1 MAHDFAKTRTRKAPE
16 QKRPEPAPQPA
27 KGLLL
32 TGLLTGLVLGVF
44 ISFLIYVSGML
55 PPMNPVAETADS
67 SNAEELAAA
76 QQRRNEELEQ
86 AAARLQLEFYKELP
100 NYEVIVD
107 NTPGT
112 AAATSANTITATATE
127 QAIALAQSQSQTLP
141 ATSAQLVGQDPVATV
156 VTTAP
161 GATPATGAAT
171 DASAPAATGIV
182 AETPAATPAG
192 TPAATPTVAPI
203 VPVAAAPGEPSF
215 MIQAGAFQQEAAAVA
230 QTMRLNALG
239 LDARVKKEALL
250 GKTLFLVQS
259 GPYSS
264 RDQLSQLERI
274 LRSNG
279 IDSMRIGV
287 SQ

>member
-1 MAHDFAKTRTRKAPE
+1 MAHDFAKSRTRKAPE
-16 QKRPEPAPQPA
+16 QKRPEPAPQPT

-44 ISFLIYVSGML
+44 ISFLIYISGML
-55 PPMNPVAETADS
+55 PPVNPVAESADS

-100 NYEVIVD
+100 NYEVIID
-107 NTPGT
+107 NTPVT
-112 AAATSANTITATATE
+112 AAATSANTITATAAE
-127 QAIALAQSQSQTLP
+127 QAIALAQSQNQSQNQVQNQPGMPTP
-141 ATSAQLVGQDPVATV
+141 TSGPEPVATV
-156 VTTAP
+156 VTN
-161 GATPATGAAT
+161 AAG
-171 DASAPAATGIV
+171 APAV
-182 AETPAATPAG
+182 ADTASDTTTPAATDMTVA
-192 TPAATPTVAPI
+192 TPAVAPI
-203 VPVAAAPGEPSF
+203 VPVAATPGEPSF

>member
-1 MAHDFAKTRTRKAPE
+1 MAHDFAKTRTRKVPE
-16 QKRPEPAPQPA
+16 QKRPEPTPQPT

-44 ISFLIYVSGML
+44 ISFLIYISGML
-55 PPMNPVAETADS
+55 PPVNPMADTTDS
-67 SNAEELAAA
+67 SNAEELAVA

-100 NYEVIVD
+100 NYEIIVD

-112 AAATSANTITATATE
+112 VAATSSNTMTATAAE
-127 QAIALAQSQSQTLP
+127 QAIALAQSQAQNQPMP
-141 ATSAQLVGQDPVATV
+141 ATPTLVAGQEPVATV
-156 VTTAP
+156 ITNF
-161 GATPATGAAT
+161 
-171 DASAPAATGIV
+171 PAATV
-182 AETPAATPAG
+182 ATSPSSDTITPVVTGSVVDSPA
-192 TPAATPTVAPI
+192 VAPI
-203 VPVAAAPGEPSF
+203 VPVAAIPGEPSF

-250 GKTLFLVQS
+250 GQTLFLVQS

-287 SQ
+287 NQ

>member
-1 MAHDFAKTRTRKAPE
+1 MAHDFAKTRTRKVPE
-16 QKRPEPAPQPA
+16 QKRPEPTPQPA

-44 ISFLIYVSGML
+44 MSFLIYISGML
-55 PPMNPVAETADS
+55 PPMNPVADTAES
-67 SNAEELAAA
+67 SNTEELAAA
-76 QQRRNEELEQ
+76 QLRRNEELEQ

-112 AAATSANTITATATE
+112 AVAASANAITATAAE
-127 QAIALAQSQSQTLP
+127 QAIALAQSQVQDQTLS
-141 ATSAQLVGQDPVATV
+141 ATTTPVAGQQPVVTV
-156 VTTAP
+156 VTS
-161 GATPATGAAT
+161 ATGAAPATVSFSDATAPVVT
-171 DASAPAATGIV
+171 DNS
-182 AETPAATPAG
+182 AETPA
-192 TPAATPTVAPI
+192 VAPI
-203 VPVAAAPGEPSF
+203 VPVPAIPGEPSF

>member
-1 MAHDFAKTRTRKAPE
+1 MAHDFAKSRTRKAPE
-16 QKRPEPAPQPA
+16 QKRPEPAPQPT

-44 ISFLIYVSGML
+44 ISFLIYISGML
-55 PPMNPVAETADS
+55 PPVNPVAESADS

-100 NYEVIVD
+100 NYEVIID
-107 NTPGT
+107 NTPVT
-112 AAATSANTITATATE
+112 AAATSANTITATAAE
-127 QAIALAQSQSQTLP
+127 QAIALAQSQNQVQNQPVMPTP
-141 ATSAQLVGQDPVATV
+141 TSGPEPVATV
-156 VTTAP
+156 VTTTAGAP
-161 GATPATGAAT
+161 AVADSASTTTAAAASDMAVATPA
-171 DASAPAATGIV
+171 
-182 AETPAATPAG
+182 
-192 TPAATPTVAPI
+192 VAPI
-203 VPVAAAPGEPSF
+203 VPVAATPGEPSF

>member
-127 QAIALAQSQSQTLP
+127 QAIALAQSQALS
-141 ATSAQLVGQDPVATV
+141 ATSAQLASPDPVATV
-156 VTTAP
+156 VTSVP
-161 GATPATGAAT
+161 GAAPATSAAS
-171 DASAPAATGIV
+171 DAPAPAATDIV
-182 AETPAATPAG
+182 AETPAG
-192 TPAATPTVAPI
+192 TPAIAPI
-203 VPVAAAPGEPSF
+203 VPIAAAPGEPSF

>member
-1 MAHDFAKTRTRKAPE
+1 MAHDFAKTRTRRVPE

-44 ISFLIYVSGML
+44 ISFLIYISGIL
-55 PPMNPVAETADS
+55 PPMNPVADTAES
-67 SNAEELAAA
+67 SNTEELAAA
-76 QQRRNEELEQ
+76 QLRRNEELEQ

-100 NYEVIVD
+100 NYEVIID

-112 AAATSANTITATATE
+112 AAATSANTITATAAE
-127 QAIALAQSQSQTLP
+127 QAIALAQSQVQDQTLS
-141 ATSAQLVGQDPVATV
+141 ATPTLVAGQQPVATV
-156 VTTAP
+156 VTSAPGTAP
-161 GATPATGAAT
+161 ATVSVSAAT
-171 DASAPAATGIV
+171 APVATYNI
-182 AETPAATPAG
+182 AETLAVPI
-192 TPAATPTVAPI
+192 APVTAI
-203 VPVAAAPGEPSF
+203 PGEPSF

>member
-16 QKRPEPAPQPA
+16 QKRPEPAPQPT

-44 ISFLIYVSGML
+44 ISFLIYISGML
-55 PPMNPVAETADS
+55 PPLNPVAESADS

-107 NTPGT
+107 NTPVT
-112 AAATSANTITATATE
+112 AAAPSANTITATAAE
-127 QAIALAQSQSQTLP
+127 QAIALAQSQGQAQNQPVMPTP
-141 ATSAQLVGQDPVATV
+141 TSGPEPVATV
-156 VTTAP
+156 VTTAA
-161 GATPATGAAT
+161 GAPSVADTASDAT
-171 DASAPAATGIV
+171 APTAIDMA
-182 AETPAATPAG
+182 AETPAI
-192 TPAATPTVAPI
+192 API
-203 VPVAAAPGEPSF
+203 VPVATTPGEPSF

>member
-1 MAHDFAKTRTRKAPE
+1 MAHDFAKSRTRKAPE
-16 QKRPEPAPQPA
+16 QKRPEPAPQPT

-44 ISFLIYVSGML
+44 ISFLIYISGML
-55 PPMNPVAETADS
+55 PPVNPVAESADS

-112 AAATSANTITATATE
+112 AAATSANTITATAAE
-127 QAIALAQSQSQTLP
+127 QAIALAQSQSQAQNQPVMPTP
-141 ATSAQLVGQDPVATV
+141 TSGPEPVATV
-156 VTTAP
+156 VTTAAGAP
-161 GATPATGAAT
+161 AVADSASTTTAAAATDMTVATPA
-171 DASAPAATGIV
+171 
-182 AETPAATPAG
+182 
-192 TPAATPTVAPI
+192 VAPI
-203 VPVAAAPGEPSF
+203 VPVAATPGEPSF

>member
-44 ISFLIYVSGML
+44 ISFLIYISGML
-55 PPMNPVAETADS
+55 PPMNPVAETADGS
-67 SNAEELAAA
+67 SA
-76 QQRRNEELEQ
+76 EELEQ

-127 QAIALAQSQSQTLP
+127 QAIALAQSQALS
-141 ATSAQLVGQDPVATV
+141 ATSAQLASPDPVATV
-156 VTTAP
+156 VTSVP
-161 GATPATGAAT
+161 GAAPATSAAS
-171 DASAPAATGIV
+171 DAPAPAATDIV
-182 AETPAATPAG
+182 AETPAG
-192 TPAATPTVAPI
+192 TPAVAPI

>member
-1 MAHDFAKTRTRKAPE
+1 MAHDFAKTRTRRVPE
-16 QKRPEPAPQPA
+16 QNRPEPAPQPA

-44 ISFLIYVSGML
+44 ISFLIYISGIL
-55 PPMNPVAETADS
+55 PPMNPVADTAQS
-67 SNAEELAAA
+67 SNTEELAAA
-76 QQRRNEELEQ
+76 QLRRNEELEQ

-100 NYEVIVD
+100 NYEVIID

-112 AAATSANTITATATE
+112 AAATSANTITATAAE
-127 QAIALAQSQSQTLP
+127 QAIALAQSQAQDQNLSATPTLV
-141 ATSAQLVGQDPVATV
+141 AGQQPVATV
-156 VTTAP
+156 VTSAPGTAP
-161 GATPATGAAT
+161 ATVSVSAAT
-171 DASAPAATGIV
+171 SPLATYNI
-182 AETPAATPAG
+182 AETLA
-192 TPAATPTVAPI
+192 VPI
-203 VPVAAAPGEPSF
+203 VPVTAIPGEPSF

-239 LDARVKKEALL
+239 LDARVKQEALL

>member
-1 MAHDFAKTRTRKAPE
+1 MAHDFAKTRTRKAHE

-27 KGLLL
+27 KGLLM

-44 ISFLIYVSGML
+44 ISFLIYISGML
-55 PPMNPVAETADS
+55 PPMNPVAETAAGS
-67 SNAEELAAA
+67 SAEELAAA

-112 AAATSANTITATATE
+112 VATTSANSITATATE
-127 QAIALAQSQSQTLP
+127 QAIALAQSQSLALS
-141 ATSAQLVGQDPVATV
+141 ATSAQLASPDPVASV
-156 VTTAP
+156 VTSVP
-161 GATPATGAAT
+161 GGALATSAASDAT
-171 DASAPAATGIV
+171 APAATSIV
-182 AETPAATPAG
+182 AETPAE
-192 TPAATPTVAPI
+192 TPTVAPI
-203 VPVAAAPGEPSF
+203 VPVAAVPGEPSF

>member
-16 QKRPEPAPQPA
+16 QKRPEPAPQPT

-44 ISFLIYVSGML
+44 ISFLIYISGML
-55 PPMNPVAETADS
+55 PPVNPVAESADS

-112 AAATSANTITATATE
+112 AAATSANTITATAAE
-127 QAIALAQSQSQTLP
+127 QAIALAQSQSQAQNQPVTP
-141 ATSAQLVGQDPVATV
+141 TPTSGPEPVATV
-156 VTTAP
+156 VTN
-161 GATPATGAAT
+161 AAG
-171 DASAPAATGIV
+171 APAV
-182 AETPAATPAG
+182 ADTASDTTTPAATDMTVA
-192 TPAATPTVAPI
+192 TPAVAPI
-203 VPVAAAPGEPSF
+203 VPVAATPGEPSF

>member
-16 QKRPEPAPQPA
+16 QKHQEQAPQPA

-32 TGLLTGLVLGVF
+32 TGILTGLTLGLF
-44 ISFLIYVSGML
+44 IGFLIYISGML
-55 PPMNPVAETADS
+55 PPVSPIADVSDS
-67 SNAEELAAA
+67 SSAEELAAA

-100 NYEVIVD
+100 NYEMVVD
-107 NTPGT
+107 GTPT
-112 AAATSANTITATATE
+112 AAVATNAITATEAE
-127 QAIALAQSQSQTLP
+127 QAIALAQSQAQAAAQSLATAQGPTAGVAQSGTLVETSTVTALALNS
-141 ATSAQLVGQDPVATV
+141 ATQD
-156 VTTAP
+156 
-161 GATPATGAAT
+161 
-171 DASAPAATGIV
+171 
-182 AETPAATPAG
+182 
-192 TPAATPTVAPI
+192 TVAPST
-203 VPVAAAPGEPSF
+203 AAPAITPILPIAAQPGEPSY

-250 GKTLFLVQS
+250 GQTLFLVQS

>member
-44 ISFLIYVSGML
+44 ISFLIYISGML

-127 QAIALAQSQSQTLP
+127 QAIALAQSQSQTLS
-141 ATSAQLVGQDPVATV
+141 ATSAQVAGQDPVAAV
-156 VTTAP
+156 VTSAP
-161 GATPATGAAT
+161 GATPSTGVATGVVAE
-171 DASAPAATGIV
+171 AP
-182 AETPAATPAG
+182 AETPAETPA
-192 TPAATPTVAPI
+192 VAPI
-203 VPVAAAPGEPSF
+203 APVAAAPGEPSF

>member
-44 ISFLIYVSGML
+44 ISFLIYISGML
-55 PPMNPVAETADS
+55 PPMNPVAETADGS
-67 SNAEELAAA
+67 SAEELAAA

-127 QAIALAQSQSQTLP
+127 QAIALAQSQALS
-141 ATSAQLVGQDPVATV
+141 ATSAQLASPDPVATV
-156 VTTAP
+156 VTSVP
-161 GATPATGAAT
+161 GAAPATSAAS
-171 DASAPAATGIV
+171 DAPAPAATDIV
-182 AETPAATPAG
+182 AETPAG
-192 TPAATPTVAPI
+192 TPAVAPI

>member
-1 MAHDFAKTRTRKAPE
+1 MAHDFAKSRTRKAPE
-16 QKRPEPAPQPA
+16 QKRPEPAPQPT

-44 ISFLIYVSGML
+44 ISFLIYISGML
-55 PPMNPVAETADS
+55 PPVNPVAESADS

-100 NYEVIVD
+100 NYEVIID
-107 NTPGT
+107 NTPVT
-112 AAATSANTITATATE
+112 AAATSANTITATAAE
-127 QAIALAQSQSQTLP
+127 QAIALAQSQSQAQNQPVMPTP
-141 ATSAQLVGQDPVATV
+141 TSGPEPVATV
-156 VTTAP
+156 VTTAA
-161 GATPATGAAT
+161 G
-171 DASAPAATGIV
+171 APAV
-182 AETPAATPAG
+182 ADSASDTTTPAATDMAVA
-192 TPAATPTVAPI
+192 TPAVAPI
-203 VPVAAAPGEPSF
+203 VPVAATPGEPSF

>member
-1 MAHDFAKTRTRKAPE
+1 MAHDFAKSRTRKAPE
-16 QKRPEPAPQPA
+16 QKRPEPAPQPT

-44 ISFLIYVSGML
+44 ISFLIYISGML
-55 PPMNPVAETADS
+55 PPVNPVAESADS

-107 NTPGT
+107 NTPVT
-112 AAATSANTITATATE
+112 AAATSANTITATAAE
-127 QAIALAQSQSQTLP
+127 QAIALAQSQSQAQNQPVMPTP
-141 ATSAQLVGQDPVATV
+141 TSGPEPVATV
-156 VTTAP
+156 VTTAAGAP
-161 GATPATGAAT
+161 AVADSASTTTAAAATDMTVATPA
-171 DASAPAATGIV
+171 
-182 AETPAATPAG
+182 
-192 TPAATPTVAPI
+192 VAPI
-203 VPVAAAPGEPSF
+203 VPVAATPGEPSF

>member
-16 QKRPEPAPQPA
+16 QKRPEPAPQPTN
-27 KGLLL
+27 GLLL

-44 ISFLIYVSGML
+44 ISFLIYISGML
-55 PPMNPVAETADS
+55 PPINPVADTADS
-67 SNAEELAAA
+67 NNAEAVAAA
-76 QQRRNEELEQ
+76 QQRRNEELKQ

-107 NTPGT
+107 TTPET
-112 AAATSANTITATATE
+112 AAATSSNTMTATAAE
-127 QAIALAQSQSQTLP
+127 QAIALAQSQAQTLSARP
-141 ATSAQLVGQDPVATV
+141 ALVAGQEPVATV
-156 VTTAP
+156 VANASSAP
-161 GATPATGAAT
+161 PATVFGSAAT
-171 DASAPAATGIV
+171 DSI
-182 AETPAATPAG
+182 AATPA
-192 TPAATPTVAPI
+192 VAPI
-203 VPVAAAPGEPSF
+203 VPVAAIPGEPSF

-250 GKTLFLVQS
+250 GQTLFLVQS

-279 IDSMRIGV
+279 IDSMRIGM

>member
-44 ISFLIYVSGML
+44 ISFLIYISGML
-55 PPMNPVAETADS
+55 PPLAPVADTADS
-67 SNAEELAAA
+67 SNAEEVAAA

-100 NYEVIVD
+100 NYEVIID

-112 AAATSANTITATATE
+112 TAATSANTISATATE
-127 QAIALAQSQSQTLP
+127 QAIALAQSQVQPAATTLAPEVLP
-141 ATSAQLVGQDPVATV
+141 AATV
-156 VTTAP
+156 VTDAPTVVSATAS
-161 GATPATGAAT
+161 
-171 DASAPAATGIV
+171 SAPDSIT
-182 AETPAATPAG
+182 ETPA
-192 TPAATPTVAPI
+192 VAPVI
-203 VPVAAAPGEPSF
+203 PVAAQPGEPSF

-264 RDQLSQLERI
+264 RDQLSQLERT

>member
-44 ISFLIYVSGML
+44 VSFLIYISGIL
-55 PPMNPVAETADS
+55 PPMNPMADTTEI
-67 SNAEELAAA
+67 SNTEELAAA

-107 NTPGT
+107 NTPG
-112 AAATSANTITATATE
+112 AAAAISANTITATATE
-127 QAIALAQSQSQTLP
+127 QAIALAQSQAQNQTLS
-141 ATSAQLVGQDPVATV
+141 ATPTLVAGQQLVATV

-161 GATPATGAAT
+161 NAAPATNSGSAAI
-171 DASAPAATGIV
+171 APAATDSIV
-182 AETPAATPAG
+182 E
-192 TPAATPTVAPI
+192 TPTVTPI
-203 VPVAAAPGEPSF
+203 APVAALPGEPSF

-279 IDSMRIGV
+279 IDSLRIGV